1 MLGKK
6 KFVSIV
12 AMASCMGAVFAAG
25 SAVAAV
31 PGRAGSLRVQPGVTG
46 SRSVS
51 SSSVATPTV
60 SSEPSRMATLAG
72 MNNLGAKPK
81 LPSGASAAAVADLQ
95 DKLSELSADVDAL
108 RNAGVDEG
116 AVRDILDSELANKN
130 YATVPYVDTAD
141 SAKLAK
147 DEFESKFDTRADE
160 KKLVDENAM
169 KDYALGKNVSFS
181 KNDTHIIMTDG
192 NGVTRDVALLSDL
205 KGDKGDRGEKGE
217 DGSVDAAELERVVN
231 EKIDEKDLPSKEFL
245 SGNYVRQETYTAD
258 KETMGGKITTAQSAA
273 ENAGSKADA
282 ALLTA
287 QNAQSAANGKLT
299 KEQADEYYADKDFS
313 YSKEEVD
320 EKVRNASSGF
330 DENRVSELITQA
342 VDGAGFAKDA
352 DLTALGARVGTN
364 ETNISG
370 LQTDKAD
377 KSSVYTKGEVD
388 SAISGAT
395 SGLATDVDLAALAG
409 RVGAN
414 ETGIAGLQES
424 KADKSDLGEYAKKS
438 EVLSNDGTFSI
449 SDGKIVYT
457 DPENGVVKDIVS
469 VNDITGPAGNDGNDG
484 ADACEP
490 QYTGTENADGDTDV
504 VITCKEDSSKVLG
517 RYTVKRGVNPC
528 PGGISLEPVST
539 DASGATYNLVCE
551 DGTAK

>member
-25 SAVAAV
+25 SAVAVV

-81 LPSGASAAAVADLQ
+81 LPSGASEAAVADLQ

-116 AVRDILDSELANKN
+116 AVRDILDSELVNKN
-130 YATVPYVDTAD
+130 YATVPYVDDAD

-160 KKLVDENAM
+160 KKLVDENTM
-169 KDYALGKNVSFS
+169 KNYALGKNVSFS

-192 NGVTRDVALLSDL
+192 NGVTKNVALLSDL
-205 KGDKGDRGEKGE
+205 KGDKGE
-217 DGSVDAAELERVVN
+217 DGSVDAALLERVVN
-231 EKIDEKDLPSKEFL
+231 EKIVEKDLPSKEFL
-245 SGNYVRQETYTAD
+245 SGNYVTQETYTAD
-258 KETMGGKITTAQSAA
+258 KETMGSNITTAQSTA

-282 ALLTA
+282 ALLAA
-287 QNAQSAANGKLT
+287 QNAQSAADGKLT
-299 KEQADEYYADKDFS
+299 KADADTYYANKDFS

-352 DLTALGARVGTN
+352 DLDTLAGRVGAN
-364 ETNISG
+364 ETNITG
-370 LQTDKAD
+370 LQNDKAD
-377 KSSVYTKGEVD
+377 KSTVYTKGEVD

-395 SGLATDVDLAALAG
+395 SGLATDADLAALAG
-409 RVGAN
+409 RVGTN

-490 QYTGTENADGDTDV
+490 QYTGTENANGDTDV

-539 DASGATYNLVCE
+539 DAGGATYNLVCE

>member
-1 MLGKK
+1 MLVKK
-6 KFVSIV
+6 CFVSVV
-12 AMASCMGAVFAAG
+12 AIAACIG
-25 SAVAAV
+25 SAFAVATAKAAV

-46 SRSVS
+46 SQSVS

-130 YATVPYVDTAD
+130 YATVPYVDDAD

-147 DEFESKFDTRADE
+147 DEFESKFDTRVDE

-169 KDYALGKNVSFS
+169 KDYALDKNVTFS
-181 KNDTHIIMTDG
+181 KDSTHIIMTDG
-192 NGVTRDVALLSDL
+192 NGVTKNVALLSDL

-217 DGSVDAAELERVVN
+217 DGSVDAALLERVVN
-231 EKIDEKDLPSKEFL
+231 EKIVEKDLPSKDFL
-245 SGNYVRQETYTAD
+245 SEKYVTQETYTAD
-258 KETMGGKITTAQSAA
+258 KETMGSNITTAQSTA

-282 ALLTA
+282 ALLAA
-287 QNAQSAANGKLT
+287 QNAQSAADGKLT
-299 KEQADEYYADKDFS
+299 KADADTYYANKDFS

-352 DLTALGARVGTN
+352 DLDT
-364 ETNISG
+364 
-370 LQTDKAD
+370 
-377 KSSVYTKGEVD
+377 
-388 SAISGAT
+388 
-395 SGLATDVDLAALAG
+395 LAG

-414 ETGIAGLQES
+414 ETNIAGLQTN

-490 QYTGTENADGDTDV
+490 QYAGTENANGDTDV

-539 DASGATYNLVCE
+539 DAGGATYNLVCE

>member
-1 MLGKK
+1 MGCVIYLHLVIKNKKERCKMLGKK
-6 KFVSIV
+6 KFVSVV

-51 SSSVATPTV
+51 SSSVATPAV

-130 YATVPYVDTAD
+130 YATVPYVDDAD

-169 KDYALGKNVSFS
+169 KDYALDKNVSFS

-192 NGVTRDVALLSDL
+192 NGVTKNVALLSDL
-205 KGDKGDRGEKGE
+205 KGDKGDRGEKGA
-217 DGSVDAAELERVVN
+217 DGSVDAAQLERVVN

-245 SGNYVRQETYTAD
+245 SGNYVTRETYDTD
-258 KETMGGKITTAQSAA
+258 KATTDGKITTAQSAA
-273 ENAGSKADA
+273 ENAGSKADE
-282 ALLTA
+282 ALLAA
-287 QNAQSAANGKLT
+287 QNAQSAADGKLT
-299 KEQADEYYADKDFS
+299 REQADEYYAGKDFS
-313 YSKEEVD
+313 YSKADVD
-320 EKVRNASSGF
+320 AKIENASSGF

-342 VDGAGFAKDA
+342 VDGAGFAKES

-364 ETNISG
+364 ETSISG

-377 KSSVYTKGEVD
+377 KS
-388 SAISGAT
+388 A
-395 SGLATDVDLAALAG
+395 
-409 RVGAN
+409 
-414 ETGIAGLQES
+414 
-424 KADKSDLGEYAKKS
+424 LGEYAKKS

-469 VNDITGPAGNDGNDG
+469 VNDITGPAGNNGNDG

-490 QYTGTENADGDTDV
+490 QYTGTENANGDTDV

-551 DGTAK
+551 DGAAK